1 MGWRLKTI
9 ALRVGERCWRAL
21 LGRVPG
27 GVLGSVLA
35 AATAAPHLGGGMC
48 WPPECVAAW
57 LQAAAHHVVCVED
70 VVALIAQ
77 YAADEEARR
86 EARARVGARV
96 PVVALLRRGG
106 GRVSA
111 TRYTA
116 RAPHGLRVGVGVGVR
131 VRVRVPNPNPNH
143 ATRYT
148 ARAPHGLR
156 DAGRLA
162 TLLRRGPL
170 LLYDDCYDYDYNY
183 SYNYSYNR
191 SWSTSGARSS
201 RHSYSPRHPP
211 LTCSCSWR

>member
-35 AATAAPHLGGGMC
+35 AAAAAPHLGAGMC
-48 WPPECVAAW
+48 RPPESVAAW

-106 GRVSA
+106 GRVS
-111 TRYTA
+111 
-116 RAPHGLRVGVGVGVR
+116 
-131 VRVRVPNPNPNH
+131 

>member
-111 TRYTA
+111 TRYTT

-148 ARAPHGLR
+148 ARAPQGLR

-170 LLYDDCYDYDYNY
+170 LLYDDCYDYD
-183 SYNYSYNR
+183 YSYNR